1 MNIYARNTVSV
12 AAIVL
17 VSSGTLVIKVNSG
30 QSKSGSITSNIGGMS
45 STQASVVYHTLVR
58 YPTDTSVE
66 AKSLARVYCV

>member
-1 MNIYARNTVSV
+1 MNIYARKTVSA

-17 VSSGTLVIKVNSG
+17 GSSGTSAIVANPG
-30 QSKSGSITSNIGGMS
+30 QSKSGSITSNTGGMS